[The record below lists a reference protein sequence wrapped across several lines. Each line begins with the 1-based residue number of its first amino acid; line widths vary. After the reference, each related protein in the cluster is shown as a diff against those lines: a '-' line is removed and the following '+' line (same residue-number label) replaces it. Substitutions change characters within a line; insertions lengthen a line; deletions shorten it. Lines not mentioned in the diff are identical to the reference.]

1 MCGPEI
7 PYLRYGYSGPGPVT
21 YGDLRGG
28 HCQVT
33 PPRVGALPDLSAAMP
48 ARPHIL
54 VVNGRKVRQPVFVI
68 GAPHSG
74 TDLLAR
80 ALKQSAGLHVTIGQR
95 VVVGVVH
102 SFARSPSIQRGRGEA
117 AATVLRDAF
126 AQAWQVSPYACM
138 ACAPLCRAAGRV
150 SGAGVCVAERDITR
164 YGDASPD
171 LIYCADGL
179 VDAFP
184 DARIVQIIRDGRDVV
199 AGMLADSGML
209 SALRPGVTNVANEFP
224 NPFFGIETQAD
235 LAAWPGLSLAAKC
248 ALRWRGSV
256 RQMARLRS
264 SMTAE
269 QLATLRYEQVIRH
282 PQAAAGAVSE
292 FIGAPVS
299 AIPVRGNGIGE
310 PGHGTAAG
318 GWRRLLTPL
327 QISEVEKIAGTDLRR
342 VGYGS

>member
-1 MCGPEI
+1 MRGTKSPELANGN
-7 PYLRYGYSGPGPVT
+7 PGPGPVT
-21 YGDLRGG
+21 YRDRRGG
-28 HCQVT
+28 DCQVA
-33 PPRVGALPDLSAAMP
+33 PPRATVLPDLSPAMP

-54 VVNGRKVRQPVFVI
+54 VVNGREVRHPVFVI

-80 ALKQSAGLHVTIGQR
+80 ALKQSAGFHVTIGQR
-95 VVVGVVH
+95 AVASVLH
-102 SFARSPSIQRGRGEA
+102 AFALSPSIQRGRGEA

-126 AQAWQVSPYACM
+126 GQAWQVSPDGCM
-138 ACAPLCRAAGRV
+138 ACSPCCRAAGRV
-150 SGAGVCVAERDITR
+150 SGAGVCVAGRDISR

-171 LIYCADGL
+171 LIYCAGGL

-199 AGMLADSGML
+199 AGMLADSALL
-209 SALRPGVTNVANEFP
+209 SAFGPAVASIESEFP
-224 NPFFGIETQAD
+224 NPYFGIEARAD
-235 LAAWPGLSLAAKC
+235 VAAWPGLSLAAKC

-269 QLATLRYEQVIRH
+269 QLTTLRYEQVIRD
-282 PQAAAGAVSE
+282 PRAAAGAVSD
-292 FIGAPVS
+292 FIGAKLA
-299 AIPVRGNGIGE
+299 AIPAGDGAGRQA
-310 PGHGTAAG
+310 AAG
-318 GWRRLLTPL
+318 TWRRLLTP
-327 QISEVEKIAGTDLRR
+327 QQVSEVEQVAGTDLRR